1 MSTHFTQIS
10 KVLRPLSWDFM
21 LKKPQKP
28 VSLLTEKRE
37 YGFMKMTID
46 LPDGLFRR
54 AKATAAVEGVTLKE
68 FITKAVESKLENA
81 SQDWRQVIA
90 QLPRVPKETLE
101 VVRRRVEEA
110 DRESLKHQQR
120 EFSSPS

>member
-1 MSTHFTQIS
+1 
-10 KVLRPLSWDFM
+10 
-21 LKKPQKP
+21 
-28 VSLLTEKRE
+28 
-37 YGFMKMTID
+37 MKTTID
-46 LPDGLFRR
+46 LHDGLFRR

-101 VVRRRVEEA
+101 VVRRRIEEA
-110 DRESLKHQQR
+110 DRESL
-120 EFSSPS
+120 EY